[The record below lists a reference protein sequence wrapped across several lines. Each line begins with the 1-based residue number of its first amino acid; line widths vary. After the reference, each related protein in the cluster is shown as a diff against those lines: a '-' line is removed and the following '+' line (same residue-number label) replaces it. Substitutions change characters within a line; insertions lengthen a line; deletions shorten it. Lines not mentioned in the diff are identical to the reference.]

1 MEMKIKFLG
10 PNDPALDAVQTAIG
24 KLTDV
29 DVELEIIPWAEYRDV
44 LMQSLQAGESPH
56 HGVYVP
62 GHVWI
67 PEFAAGGL
75 IEDLTPLL
83 GSLPEETLIAYDQTD
98 ILEVVQ
104 DEAKYLG
111 KQYMVPTFTD
121 GHVFFYRSD
130 KITLDDDSDVPTITP
145 KEINNL
151 AEKVDTSDGVFVL
164 ALKAH
169 PSEIFFDWLPHFLSA
184 GGVLLDADFQPAF
197 ANDAGIR
204 ALEQYCQLRKF
215 CPPNTHE
222 FGNEEIADILKGG
235 KAALVTTWGGQA
247 GPIFMD
253 KSSSYNHLYKAA
265 LFPQPCGGTW
275 GITIPTNQ
283 PEDTKLK
290 ALEVALLLNSPAVDV
305 DIIEKAGS
313 PIRKSSYTKDA
324 FANYSWLKA
333 QREMMNRFQLIPKH
347 PQIGLYLGALTEAI
361 YTAFTGAATPSVALQ
376 KAAQE
381 IQNALND

>member
-1 MEMKIKFLG
+1 MKIKFLG

-56 HGVYVP
+56 QGVYVP

-169 PSEIFFDWLPHFLSA
+169 PSEIFFDWL
-184 GGVLLDADFQPAF
+184 
-197 ANDAGIR
+197 
-204 ALEQYCQLRKF
+204 
-215 CPPNTHE
+215 
-222 FGNEEIADILKGG
+222 
-235 KAALVTTWGGQA
+235 
-247 GPIFMD
+247 
-253 KSSSYNHLYKAA
+253 
-265 LFPQPCGGTW
+265 
-275 GITIPTNQ
+275 
-283 PEDTKLK
+283 
-290 ALEVALLLNSPAVDV
+290 
-305 DIIEKAGS
+305 
-313 PIRKSSYTKDA
+313 
-324 FANYSWLKA
+324 
-333 QREMMNRFQLIPKH
+333 
-347 PQIGLYLGALTEAI
+347 
-361 YTAFTGAATPSVALQ
+361 
-376 KAAQE
+376 
-381 IQNALND
+381 